1 MTVPADAASS
11 SSSSISATA
20 TGAEA
25 SANSGGYSMS
35 VNSESRSLSLAGIIG
50 YTINQGSSAEGTV
63 TVINDGFTAT
73 FFVTAMSDKV
83 TFADSEITLASG
95 ASGDMSFTLYAGAS
109 GGAFS
114 FTISDT
120 IDGSSADF
128 SGTVTARMFDM
139 SSVTESTGDCGDES
153 VTCSVDQDGGWD
165 GTKYTN
171 AGTWS
176 TTKTVVDEFMMSGTK
191 TFDTTIANSA
201 PSFAKP
207 SLDDATA
214 GLSLI
219 HI

>member
-1 MTVPADAASS
+1 
-11 SSSSISATA
+11 
-20 TGAEA
+20 
-25 SANSGGYSMS
+25 
-35 VNSESRSLSLAGIIG
+35 
-50 YTINQGSSAEGTV
+50 
-63 TVINDGFTAT
+63 
-73 FFVTAMSDKV
+73 
-83 TFADSEITLASG
+83 
-95 ASGDMSFTLYAGAS
+95 MSFTLYAGAS
-109 GGAFS
+109 GGPFS

-128 SGTVTARMFDM
+128 SGPVTARMFDM

-191 TFDTTIANSA
+191 TFDTNIPNSA
-201 PSFAKP
+201 PSVATP

-214 GLSLI
+214 GTPQTFTFSVPSDSDGTITHVVIEFGDGNSQTFEGTNLDGLNSVTHTYEDACECVVTATAYDNSGGSTVQTVTVTVGERTVAMEPSSYTYNLVALNGFSY
-219 HI
+219 